1 MNFRLKGDPSEE
13 GFENIYSY
21 LFYIHIFEIK
31 LNDINTREKNSRK
44 MRLIILI
51 IEF

>member
-31 LNDINTREKNSRK
+31 LNDINTREKNSFV
-44 MRLIILI
+44 RLIILI

>member
-1 MNFRLKGDPSEE
+1 MNFRLKGDPFEE

-21 LFYIHIFEIK
+21 LFYIQFEIK
-31 LNDINTREKNSRK
+31 LNDINTREKNSFV
-44 MRLIILI
+44 RLIILI